1 LREFEIVDPASK
13 DANPNGPVV
22 GQEHIKDFGDPFI
35 PERVYNGWKGNK
47 DFEMMKVYFSSEV
60 SEIIMFREEI
70 KRTQRNFWGCF

>member
-1 LREFEIVDPASK
+1 MDPASA

-47 DFEMMKVYFSSEV
+47 NFEMMKVTYQFEGRANG
-60 SEIIMFREEI
+60 REEI
-70 KRTQRNFWGCF
+70 RKMQRNSLDYF